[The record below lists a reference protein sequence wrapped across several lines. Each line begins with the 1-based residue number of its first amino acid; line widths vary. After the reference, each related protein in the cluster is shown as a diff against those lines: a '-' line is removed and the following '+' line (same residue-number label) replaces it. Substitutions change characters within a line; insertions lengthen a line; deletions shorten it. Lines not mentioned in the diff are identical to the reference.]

1 MLTMAPQGFAGEAA
15 AGIAAREGA
24 AAGDWCAAV
33 AQAAAAQAGLFNTAQ
48 LFLCKSSSG
57 NGTATSGKHRPSTF
71 TCGVLRRAVASRIWA
86 HAWHCEGDCG
96 EIV

>member
-48 LFLCKSSSG
+48 LL
-57 NGTATSGKHRPSTF
+57 
-71 TCGVLRRAVASRIWA
+71 
-86 HAWHCEGDCG
+86 
-96 EIV
+96 

>member
-24 AAGDWCAAV
+24 AAGDWCAAA

-48 LFLCKSSSG
+48 LFLCK
-57 NGTATSGKHRPSTF
+57 TLPEMVQQTSGKHRPSTF

-96 EIV
+96 EFV